1 MILPGNNKNDRGE
14 QIDTKSNQWFGATV
28 ASGGIDGPVV
38 VSYQEQQEHQIIR
51 TIDHDN
57 LQSIKP
63 QPAKEILKAFRNDL
77 KDLWRQIRDSQKLQQ
92 SETIKIP
99 FNGEFI
105 RSTFRYFYR
114 SSYQS
119 SYHSRNNIT
128 NPFVTGQCRRIFL
141 YLHDLNWL
149 QLYSSHS
156 LDRSVGL
163 ITNRSIDGQ
172 ILHMHQRIIKCTEEC
187 AVDE

>member
-1 MILPGNNKNDRGE
+1 MTTFNRLNRS
-14 QIDTKSNQWFGATV
+14 Q
-28 ASGGIDGPVV
+28 
-38 VSYQEQQEHQIIR
+38 
-51 TIDHDN
+51 
-57 LQSIKP
+57 LQKFSKHS
-63 QPAKEILKAFRNDL
+63 KTILKIFGDKFA
-77 KDLWRQIRDSQKLQQ
+77 KLQQ

-114 SSYQS
+114 SSY
-119 SYHSRNNIT
+119 HSRNNIT

-141 YLHDLNWL
+141 YLHKDVIFPDLNWL

-172 ILHMHQRIIKCTEEC
+172 ILHMHQRIIKFTEEC